1 MILVLGFL
9 VIFFSF
15 LNPFSQLSS
24 SFLSFLIETM
34 NKIVISYSKIPYN
47 SYSGIVWDIYD
58 YFIYFFIVLS
68 LCLEA
73 KYKKTKW
80 IWITIFIS
88 YLWLLKIFM
97 NDLITINQNFNV
109 EYNIKPFIARG
120 YIRGNKCLLRH
131 NIPEYKMNSIMKHK
145 IMPSLINYKVD
156 DISFE
161 VI

>member
-1 MILVLGFL
+1 MMCQIH
-9 VIFFSF
+9 
-15 LNPFSQLSS
+15 LN
-24 SFLSFLIETM
+24 
-34 NKIVISYSKIPYN
+34 
-47 SYSGIVWDIYD
+47 
-58 YFIYFFIVLS
+58 
-68 LCLEA
+68 
-73 KYKKTKW
+73 
-80 IWITIFIS
+80 
-88 YLWLLKIFM
+88 LLKEFEIKYRDD
-97 NDLITINQNFNV
+97 NKTIFNV